1 MKTNKLLIMGMALAA
16 VMGLGSCA
24 ESDDFVVNEPQNA
37 DGGKAVTINVV
48 DNGYGDVTRAAE
60 SNDEEVQGEN
70 TIMQT
75 NFIAGDKI
83 GVFSISA
90 GGAVHYNN
98 LELRYNGTEW
108 VNPDGETF
116 YYFTGMRYYA
126 YYPYNPDFDSENGV
140 DWSAEGV
147 DAFFAPYVT
156 AWQPQVDQ
164 STTKQYI
171 ASDLMV
177 GAGAISG
184 ETFTFSM
191 GHTMGLIFISVAE
204 ELNGTVYLFPKLT
217 EAEAITSFTAA
228 NSKIFTFEQG
238 VYKPTPRE
246 GYYRYIVKPGGN
258 PTFISGANPDGR
270 LFSFTCDNVSGGHY
284 KKYVVDGGFNP
295 ENSTVETFT
304 VRLGDVVYDDLHFA
318 HRNDDGSTFSST
330 SGVVGA
336 IAYMAERDE
345 EYTEGKIHG
354 LILKNSLASKPGSSY
369 DVQWSYSQYTAEC
382 ADYPGLTNCETVKL
396 AIEDK
401 SGLTNSIIVGSTQGY
416 GEFISNQVDNKRISA
431 ISTKWFIPS
440 SGQWIKIIEE
450 WGGKI
455 TSPLTN
461 QSLSFSYN
469 SKIQPGVTNIKSD
482 LTYLWSPFYTASNTS
497 TWNPISTSYYM
508 ASSSEASAS
517 STWVFKMNNTSAP
530 LASKRSKTYDDCL
543 IWRACAF

>member
-1 MKTNKLLIMGMALAA
+1 MKTRNLLMMGMVA
-16 VMGLGSCA
+16 VAMMLGGCA
-24 ESDDFVVNEPQNA
+24 ETDNDMMEMAPAVK
-37 DGGKAVTINVV
+37 DGQTVKINVV

-156 AWQPQVDQ
+156 DWQPQEDQ
-164 STTKQYI
+164 STTKQYM

-177 GAGAISG
+177 GAGAMSG

-204 ELNGTVYLFPKLT
+204 EIKGTIFLFPKLT
-217 EAEAITSFTAA
+217 EADAIDSLNAD
-228 NSKIFTFEQG
+228 SKIFTFEQK
-238 VYKPTPRE
+238 VYKPSRKQ

-284 KKYVVDGGFNP
+284 KKYIVYGGFDP
-295 ENSTVETFT
+295 SKCEIKPFVVEI
-304 VRLGDVVYDDLHFA
+304 GDVML
-318 HRNDDGSTFSST
+318 NDYSFVRRPADGTTIYATYGSTINNKKL
-330 SGVVGA
+330 GVV
-336 IAYMAERDE
+336 AYLAESDD
-345 EYTEGKIHG
+345 EYTEGFTHG
-354 LILKNSLASKPGSSY
+354 LILKTSVDYKN
-369 DVQWSYSQYTAEC
+369 QFTYSQYASYTDTE
-382 ADYPGLTNCETVKL
+382 LTNFTTVKDAL
-396 AIEDK
+396 KDK
-401 SGLTNSIIVGSTQGY
+401 SGLSNSLLHWSLFSQSSTNEKNRIFEYQLTALTGKV
-416 GEFISNQVDNKRISA
+416 SN
-431 ISTKWFIPS
+431 WFLPS
-440 SGQWIKIIEE
+440 VGQWGKIISDI
-450 WGGKI
+450 GCTISPNGTI
-455 TSPLTN
+455 TYDHGMTN
-461 QSLSFSYN
+461 NFAADINTLFASISVKPGEAYSSNSNAWRGFVSSTEATTSGLSLYKVVFNTTPPSFS
-469 SKIQPGVTNIKSD
+469 
-482 LTYLWSPFYTASNTS
+482 TYGKESQYVNF
-497 TWNPISTSYYM
+497 
-508 ASSSEASAS
+508 
-517 STWVFKMNNTSAP
+517 
-530 LASKRSKTYDDCL
+530 
-543 IWRACAF
+543 WRAAAF